1 MIGVSLKYGGRKG
14 GGRQKSCKGLSKQM
28 PNGGAFVIKCS
39 EDRGSPLLMFLD
51 GEQGVKPSEDKSE
64 GAADSER
71 VAQLEAALEQMRAE
85 KEAAL
90 KREAEKE
97 AALAEKSAELSKL
110 REAGTAQP
118 RIKLRD
124 EVMKEL
130 AKISAMS
137 PEIVKAR
144 KCLRRLEGAYAKRI
158 ETYASTNPERVARI
172 EMEAAECR
180 RQGDSILESMQ
191 APAPEAK

>member
-64 GAADSER
+64 SAADSAR
-71 VAQLEAALEQMRAE
+71 VAQLEAALKE
-85 KEAAL
+85 KEAELA
-90 KREAEKE
+90 KEKAENQ
-97 AALAEKSAELSKL
+97 AALAEKETELAKL
-110 REAGTAQP
+110 REASTAQP

-124 EVMKEL
+124 EITKEL
-130 AKISAMS
+130 GKISAMS
-137 PEIVKAR
+137 PDIVKAR
-144 KCLRRLEGAYAKRI
+144 KYLRRLEGAYAKRI
-158 ETYASTNPERVARI
+158 ETYASTNPARVARI

-180 RQGDSILESMQ
+180 RQGDAIIKSMQ
-191 APAPEAK
+191 APAPDAK